1 MKSGDCFVRK
11 PDSQR
16 NFCGRSE
23 AFSGPFA
30 RRNILRVFAREAISG
45 SNTVL
50 EFYNNS
56 SAVRAEIASSE
67 KRGLAKEL

>member
-1 MKSGDCFVRK
+1 VG
-11 PDSQR
+11 
-16 NFCGRSE
+16 
-23 AFSGPFA
+23 
-30 RRNILRVFAREAISG
+30 EAISG

-67 KRGLAKEL
+67 KRGLAKEPAEIASSGKRGLAKEP

>member
-1 MKSGDCFVRK
+1 MRAEIASSGKRGLAKKLFE
-11 PDSQR
+11 S
-16 NFCGRSE
+16 
-23 AFSGPFA
+23 
-30 RRNILRVFAREAISG
+30 EAISE
-45 SNTVL
+45 SYAVL